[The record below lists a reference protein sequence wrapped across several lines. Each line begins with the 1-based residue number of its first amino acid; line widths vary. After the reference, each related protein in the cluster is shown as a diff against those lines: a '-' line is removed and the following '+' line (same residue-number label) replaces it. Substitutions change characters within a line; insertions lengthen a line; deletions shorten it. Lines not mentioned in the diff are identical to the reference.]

1 MELRKMNLLISDF
14 LRDLYTVF
22 PDSYELAQAKRLVDS
37 AVALD
42 HSGPI
47 PVFFFLSG
55 HDIPKAPEGGGPQ
68 DPASAAS
75 TTGLMEFPRP
85 MLGLTADAWD
95 SLYKSC
101 SESNQDIIKRYL
113 AVIERNIA
121 GFATCTLDIAERQ
134 KDMIKTD
141 CFIQLKKLT
150 SDPKY
155 CDEFLNDT
163 DKMESLVDRIINTAG
178 FADIRDGAMFVVNR
192 VMASPELLMK
202 LAASAG
208 EIFSGD
214 DDDSDDTDGGLGGAL
229 AAIGGLAGL
238 GGGESLGMISSIQG
252 LLEGAGGATGEDTQ
266 KPGTKG
272 DKSHVE

>member
-1 MELRKMNLLISDF
+1 MNLLISDF

-55 HDIPKAPEGGGPQ
+55 HDVPKVPPKGDADDG
-68 DPASAAS
+68 
-75 TTGLMEFPRP
+75 GLMEFPRP
-85 MLGLTADAWD
+85 MLGLTTEAWD
-95 SLYKSC
+95 ALYKSC
-101 SESNQDIIKRYL
+101 SAKNQDVIKRYL

-150 SDPKY
+150 SDPGY

-163 DKMESLVDRIINTAG
+163 DRMESLVDRIVNTAG
-178 FADIRDGAMFVVNR
+178 FADIRKGAMFVVDR

-208 EIFSGD
+208 EMFSGGD
-214 DDDSDDTDGGLGGAL
+214 DGESDDADGGLGGAL

-238 GGGESLGMISSIQG
+238 GGSESLSMISSIQG
-252 LLEGAGGATGEDTQ
+252 LLEGAGGGAKSSEAN
-266 KPGTKG
+266 KEAK
-272 DKSHVE
+272 DKDHAE

>member
-1 MELRKMNLLISDF
+1 MNLLISDF

-55 HDIPKAPEGGGPQ
+55 HDIPKVPEGGDPQ
-68 DPASAAS
+68 DAAPAAS
-75 TTGLMEFPRP
+75 TTGLMAFPRP
-85 MLGLTADAWD
+85 MLGLTADAWGA
-95 SLYKSC
+95 LYKSC
-101 SESNQDIIKRYL
+101 SEKNQGVIRRYL

-150 SDPKY
+150 SDPEY
-155 CDEFLNDT
+155 CDELLNDT
-163 DKMESLVDRIINTAG
+163 GKMESLVDRIISTAG

-208 EIFSGD
+208 EIFSSD
-214 DDDSDDTDGGLGGAL
+214 DDDSDGADGGLGGAL

-252 LLEGAGGATGEDTQ
+252 LLEGAGGATGEDRGDTQ
-266 KPGTKG
+266 RKD
-272 DKSHVE
+272 DKDHVE